1 MKLIN
6 KNKKNKGFTLI
17 EIIVVL
23 VIMVIMAAIAVP
35 AVTGYIK
42 DAQNSQYI
50 TEADTISTI
59 AQVEKAKLDAQND
72 TSDLKDKVN
81 ARLTADGSKI
91 VVDSITVPGGSTG
104 TQWVL
109 KFTSENGKY
118 VEVKYTPGKDDAKV
132 TYLTK
137 STQP

>member
-59 AQVEKAKLDAQND
+59 AQVENAKLKAQNS
-72 TSDLKDKVN
+72 TENLVTKVN
-81 ARLTADGSKI
+81 SRLSNDDSKI
-91 VVDSITVPGGSTG
+91 VVSSITVPDSTHS
-104 TQWVL
+104 QWVL
-109 KFTSENGKY
+109 EFTSENGKK
-118 VEVKYTPGKDDAKV
+118 VKVTYTPGNDDAKV
-132 TYLTK
+132 EYVA
-137 STQP
+137 STAS

>member
-50 TEADTISTI
+50 TEAHAIYTV
-59 AQVEKAKLDAQND
+59 AQAEQAKLEAQKPNPTND
-72 TSDLKDKVN
+72 ELKSAVQVRLKDQ
-81 ARLTADGSKI
+81 GGKI
-91 VVDSITVPGGSTG
+91 VLNSIQIPDGKTV
-104 TQWVL
+104 TQCVFN
-109 KFTSENGKY
+109 FTSENGNK
-118 VEVKYTPGKDDAKV
+118 VEVTYTPGKDDAQV
-132 TYLTK
+132 TYVK
-137 STQP
+137 